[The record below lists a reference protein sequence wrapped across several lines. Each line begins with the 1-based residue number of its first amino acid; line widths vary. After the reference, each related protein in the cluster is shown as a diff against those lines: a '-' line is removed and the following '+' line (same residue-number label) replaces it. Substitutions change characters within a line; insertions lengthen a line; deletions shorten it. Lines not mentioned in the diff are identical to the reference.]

1 MMRRYLVATLAL
13 AAVASTAAGSVFAG
27 DDTDQ
32 TLRRMGEGATRLTA
46 RIVEKPLNLKSLLA
60 SSPGEPTPFEHSSG
74 YFKLNRTKSAE
85 MFYFYFKSRSTTPS
99 KDPVV
104 LWMTGGPG
112 CSSELAVFY
121 ENGPVSFFL
130 CSFIRAI
137 RLTSCFI
144 YSTASPPNSSS
155 PSPSTAGTPSATS
168 CTSTSPINTG
178 FSYSDDPSDA
188 VHDEAKVADDMVQ
201 FLAEFVQ
208 VRFF

>member
-13 AAVASTAAGSVFAG
+13 AAVASAAAGSVFAG

-155 PSPSTAGTPSATS
+155 PSPQHGWDTVSNLVYVDQ
-168 CTSTSPINTG
+168 PINTG